1 MQLNVEPV
9 STKQFIVLPK
19 IVALIK
25 LLSKGVDAKI
35 VGNSLVFERFI
46 FEDADLFFTNFC
58 SFCCF

>member
-9 STKQFIVLPK
+9 STKQFIVLFK

-35 VGNSLVFERFI
+35 VSNSLFFERFI
-46 FEDADLFFTNFC
+46 FEDVDLFFTNFC